1 LPLFYWG
8 KKVVLGKGGV
18 GFFSQVTVIGQEVMA
33 LSFARGGSGWVLG
46 NTSSQKSGNALAQ
59 LPRVWWMWAGGVGGW
74 AEVGLGGLRGHFQHY

>member
-1 LPLFYWG
+1 MPLFYWE

-33 LSFARGGSGWVLG
+33 LSCARGGSGWVLG

-59 LPRVWWMWAGGVGGW
+59 LPREWWMWSVGVVGW
-74 AEVGLGGLRGHFQHY
+74 AEVGPGGLRGHFQH